1 MKENCEAAQSE
12 ALGSGSELTEAQKTL
27 FAELGIPESVA
38 LLPPDTC
45 TCGVE
50 GCTQHDT
57 WCDRLIDGIFD
68 NWEGPVPN
76 FELAIERLITG
87 IEFPSRVQR

>member
-1 MKENCEAAQSE
+1 MNR
-12 ALGSGSELTEAQKTL
+12 LTDELKKQ
-27 FAELGIPESVA
+27 FAELGITESVA

-57 WCDRLIDGIFD
+57 WGDRLIDGIFF

-76 FELAIERLITG
+76 FELAIERVITG

>member
-1 MKENCEAAQSE
+1 MNR
-12 ALGSGSELTEAQKTL
+12 LTEELKKQ

-50 GCTQHDT
+50 RCTQHDT
-57 WCDRLIDGIFD
+57 WGDRLIDGIFD

-76 FELAIERLITG
+76 FELAIERVITG